1 MLLSPSWS
9 DYRHHGRFYNSF
21 LYFKRF
27 KLYPCIYFYLHYFP
41 IILLS
46 LYNCALAS
54 IAVSPSPFMVYIY
67 IYIYIA
73 SCYSKV
79 LVVAPYCSKFL
90 KLLRF
95 GTFDVEH
102 VFCVLSYFS
111 TFHIFDVN
119 ALRWKCYQP
128 MKFGEK
134 IYILHLWA
142 LEELMD

>member
-1 MLLSPSWS
+1 M
-9 DYRHHGRFYNSF
+9 RGRRRTKYSVE
-21 LYFKRF
+21 KGQRG
-27 KLYPCIYFYLHYFP
+27 KERERERER
-41 IILLS
+41 
-46 LYNCALAS
+46 
-54 IAVSPSPFMVYIY
+54 

-73 SCYSKV
+73 TCYSKV

-142 LEELMD
+142 LEEMMD